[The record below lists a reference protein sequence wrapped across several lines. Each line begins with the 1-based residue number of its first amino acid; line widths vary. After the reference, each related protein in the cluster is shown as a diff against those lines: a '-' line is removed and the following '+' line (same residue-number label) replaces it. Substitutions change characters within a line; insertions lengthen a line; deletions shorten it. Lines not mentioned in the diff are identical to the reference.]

1 LARNAQRGA
10 ASPGPSLLL
19 TGRRMLASLGCALIA
34 AVAVGIVVL
43 HGGGN
48 GTAEAARVAAP
59 SCASAERGI
68 APPPE
73 VPAAVLPP
81 GTVVTAVK
89 RPRAGMTLVQGVVAS
104 PFRTAVEFFVVKLPA
119 AGYLNTTGDAEMDEA
134 ESFFRGAEV
143 RGKWKVNGILGC
155 AEAVRLALIV
165 TA

>member
-1 LARNAQRGA
+1 MIKHAQRGA

-43 HGGGN
+43 HGGGS

-81 GTVVTAVK
+81 GTTVTSVK

-104 PFRTAVEFFVVKLPA
+104 PFRSAVEFFVVKLPA

-134 ESFFRGAEV
+134 ESFFRGAEM
-143 RGKWKVNGILGC
+143 RGKWKVNGILNC
-155 AEAVRLALIV
+155 PSAVTLTLLV
-165 TA
+165 SG